1 MGYGGQKKVNYAKDL
16 EGIGEKGRETSEV
29 VASTKEHVKRS
40 ATSVANVVYSSPGIG
55 YATFLHIDLLLRNEG
70 VGI

>member
-16 EGIGEKGRETSEV
+16 EGIGEKGRETSE